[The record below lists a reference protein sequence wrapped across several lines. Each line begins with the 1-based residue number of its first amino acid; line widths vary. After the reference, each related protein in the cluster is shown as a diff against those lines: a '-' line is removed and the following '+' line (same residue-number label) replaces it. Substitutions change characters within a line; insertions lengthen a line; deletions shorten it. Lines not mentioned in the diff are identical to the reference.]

1 MRKKNYLL
9 FDTATG
15 KYLFDSGTSMIFA
28 VDDILLDVIE
38 TFNEFENKMHLK
50 EILLK
55 KYGNEKKID
64 SAIKF
69 ISDCSKIKESLWL
82 DESVRTEKLEK
93 AHKFDCSII
102 KAVQESGDLWQ
113 LILNVTEN
121 CNMRC
126 KYCYLSEEYEF
137 TRNRT
142 SHMMDFQTAKKALD
156 LFFDKQRIIKQQ
168 NPGKAVAISF
178 YGGEPLLNLD
188 LIKKCVEY
196 AKNNCPLKFG
206 FYITTNGTLLKD
218 DVVDYLVENNFNIFI
233 SLDGNK
239 NEHDKN
245 RVDENGKGTYDR
257 IAKNIERLV
266 DRYPAYLYKVGILG
280 VHDLQTN
287 LVENANYFEKNN
299 SIRVML
305 QSSVV
310 PNNTHY
316 YNRFNEDDQKKF
328 ADNYLSLLDDYIRNK
343 IKGNTPLSSYTCSI
357 FDPAIYSV
365 IGRLGA
371 YEDRFPFLPYTTTCV
386 PGSKM
391 SVRVDGKI
399 DVCEKINY
407 SFPIGDVNDS
417 FDYEKMMEMMKQYN
431 SEMGEKCKVCP
442 ISKYCPTCYANCS
455 GEHEFKTNRCNDMI
469 TNFIDALSLTITI
482 LENNAKAFDS
492 FKFKEEWLIN
502 G

>member
-15 KYLFDSGTSMIFA
+15 RYLFDSGTSMIFA
-28 VDDILLDVIE
+28 VDEILLDVIE
-38 TFNEFENKMHLK
+38 SFNEFENKMQLK
-50 EILLK
+50 EILLD

-82 DESVRTEKLEK
+82 EESVRTEKLEK
-93 AHKFDCSII
+93 AQKFDCSII
-102 KAVQESGDLWQ
+102 KDVQESGALWQ

-168 NPGKAVAISF
+168 NPGKAVGISF

-188 LIKKCVEY
+188 LIKRCVEY
-196 AKNNCPLKFG
+196 TKNNCPLKFG

-218 DVVDYLVENNFNIFI
+218 DVVDYLVDNNFNIFI

-239 NEHDKN
+239 DEHDKN
-245 RVDENGKGTYDR
+245 RVDANGKGTYDR

-266 DRYPAYLYKVGILG
+266 ERYPAYLYKVGILG
-280 VHDLQTN
+280 VHDWQTN

-305 QSSVV
+305 LSAVLA
-310 PNNTHY
+310 NNTHY
-316 YNRFNEDDQKKF
+316 YERFSEDDRKKF
-328 ADNYLSLLDDYIRNK
+328 ADNYLSLLIDYTRKKMVHNYFHRRIILK
-343 IKGNTPLSSYTCSI
+343 IMLM
-357 FDPAIYSV
+357 
-365 IGRLGA
+365 L
-371 YEDRFPFLPYTTTCV
+371 
-386 PGSKM
+386 
-391 SVRVDGKI
+391 
-399 DVCEKINY
+399 
-407 SFPIGDVNDS
+407 
-417 FDYEKMMEMMKQYN
+417 
-431 SEMGEKCKVCP
+431 
-442 ISKYCPTCYANCS
+442 
-455 GEHEFKTNRCNDMI
+455 
-469 TNFIDALSLTITI
+469 
-482 LENNAKAFDS
+482 
-492 FKFKEEWLIN
+492 
-502 G
+502 

>member
-15 KYLFDSGTSMIFA
+15 RYLFDSGTSMIFA

-38 TFNEFENKMHLK
+38 SFNDFDDKIQLK
-50 EILLK
+50 EILLE

-69 ISDCSKIKESLWL
+69 IIDCSKIKESLWL
-82 DESVRTEKLEK
+82 EESVRTEKLEK
-93 AHKFDCSII
+93 AQKFDCSII
-102 KAVQESGDLWQ
+102 KSVQESGDLWQ

-168 NPGKAVAISF
+168 NPGKAVGISF

-188 LIKKCVEY
+188 LIKRCVEY
-196 AKNNCPLKFG
+196 TKNNCPLKFG

-218 DVVDYLVENNFNIFI
+218 DVVDYLVDNNFNIFI

-239 NEHDKN
+239 DEHDKN
-245 RVDENGKGTYDR
+245 RVDANGKGTYDR

-266 DRYPAYLYKVGILG
+266 ERYPAYLYKVGILG
-280 VHDLQTN
+280 VHDWQTN

-305 QSSVV
+305 LSAVLA
-310 PNNTHY
+310 NNTHY
-316 YNRFNEDDQKKF
+316 YERFSEDDRKKF
-328 ADNYLSLLDDYIRNK
+328 ADNYLSLLIDYTRKK
-343 IKGNTPLSSYTCSI
+343 IDGKTPSSYTCSM
-357 FDPAIYSV
+357 FDPQIYSV
-365 IGRLGA
+365 LGRLGN
-371 YEDRFPFLPYTTTCV
+371 YEGRFPFLPYTSACV

-407 SFPIGDVNDS
+407 SFPIGDVNDG
-417 FDYEKMMEMMKQYN
+417 FDYEKMMEMMQQYN
-431 SEMGEKCKVCP
+431 SEIGEKCKVCP

-455 GEHEFKTNRCNDMI
+455 GEHEFKADRCNDIIM
-469 TNFIDALSLTITI
+469 NFVDALSITITI
-482 LENNAKAFDS
+482 LENNATALDS
-492 FKFKEEWLIN
+492 FDFKEEWLIN